1 MKKRLLILTLFHLM
15 SAGFTQE
22 NSKPPAAPPGGA
34 EVDQLLQA
42 LAELDWLNAVLPLDL
57 KLEQIDKLIEANRK
71 VLQKVRDQYANEA
84 KELRAKKEQI
94 LKARADAVQGK
105 ATPKEFIEEMREL
118 EKKAMQKRAELRL
131 EVVRET
137 GKELK
142 PLFTEEQMK
151 YMVKRSREVLKERK
165 VDVEKVTDD
174 QLYWFFVEYVFLS
187 ESAPALLQ
195 EMKEKK

>member
-1 MKKRLLILTLFHLM
+1 MKKLLLVLTLFHLIN
-15 SAGFTQE
+15 AGFAQE
-22 NSKPPAAPPGGA
+22 TGKPPAASPGGA

-57 KLEQIDKLIEANRK
+57 KPEQIDKLIEANRK

-105 ATPKEFIEEMREL
+105 ATPKEFIEEMKEL

-131 EVVRET
+131 EAVRET

-142 PLFTEEQMK
+142 PVFAEEQMK

-165 VDVEKVTDD
+165 VDVEKATDD

-195 EMKEKK
+195 EMKNKK